1 MHDYKRLFATHATL
15 EDMQKYAGKMPS
27 TLRRIIGRMDK
38 HEYALSVSMAHK
50 AWADKF
56 VDYFDDGEA

>member
-15 EDMQKYAGKMPS
+15 EDMQKYAS
-27 TLRRIIGRMDK
+27 TMTAILRHISGN
-38 HEYALSVSMAHK
+38 EYALLVPMAHK
-50 AWADKF
+50 TWADKF